1 MRSVSLVGNNDVTLL
16 QSGAEFFPA
25 LIAAIDAAQSQV
37 YLETYIFAAD
47 ETGEEVK
54 AALKRAASRGVNVNV
69 ITDWLGTGHAQSM
82 RLNQE
87 FRAERINHRI
97 FNAWFRRGMTRTHR
111 KICVVDRSV
120 ALLGGLNINH
130 DLRSDD
136 DYHLLLPAPRWDMA
150 VQVRGPLVEHI
161 HLEVEFQW
169 MLLGG
174 FHLRYRFEKFLDKW
188 QRMQPVSKE
197 PMLAGLVVRDNLRNR
212 RTIERAYL
220 KALGTAR
227 DSAMLA
233 TPYFAPGRKLRIALA
248 NAAQRGVDVT
258 LLIGVGQFRI
268 QDAVAHSFYP
278 KLLKSG
284 VKVVEYRKTQLHGKV
299 AVVDED
305 WSTVGSSNWDGL
317 SLLVNQEANI
327 VVQDRGFTQ
336 LLREH
341 IRRAVADGVPV
352 RLEDYANKPW
362 YKRMLYGAAYVFYRT
377 VLRAIASGRYD
388 E

>member
-16 QSGAEFFPA
+16 HSGAEFFPA

-37 YLETYIFAAD
+37 YLETYIFASD

-54 AALKRAASRGVNVNV
+54 AALKRAAARGVSVNV

-136 DYHLLLPAPRWDMA
+136 NYHELLPAPRWDMA

-188 QRMQPVSKE
+188 LRMQPGSKE
-197 PMLAGLVVRDNLRNR
+197 PVLAGLVVRDNLRNR

-227 DSAMLA
+227 ESAMLA

-299 AVVDED
+299 AVVDEE

-327 VVQDRGFTQ
+327 VVQDRGFSQ
-336 LLREH
+336 LLRDH

-352 RLEDYANKPW
+352 RLQDYANKPW

>member
-1 MRSVSLVGNNDVTLL
+1 MRSVSLVGNNNVTLL
-16 QSGAEFFPA
+16 HSGAEFFPA

-37 YLETYIFAAD
+37 YLETYIFASD

-54 AALKRAASRGVNVNV
+54 AALKRAAARGISVNV

-136 DYHLLLPAPRWDMA
+136 NYHELLPAPRWDMA

-188 QRMQPVSKE
+188 LRMQPGSKE
-197 PMLAGLVVRDNLRNR
+197 PVLAGLVVRDNLRNR

-227 DSAMLA
+227 ESAMLA

-299 AVVDED
+299 AVVDEE

-327 VVQDRGFTQ
+327 VVQDRGFSQ
-336 LLREH
+336 LLRDH

-352 RLEDYANKPW
+352 RLQDYANKPW